1 MDGWID
7 WDYGKYL
14 FGNIIDFYT
23 MAAFWIQLFSCHFF
37 LVVNSKKKIF
47 MGAGKWVML
56 LKKPCLGIR
65 VFWHREQGHTHGTKH
80 LTMP

>member
-37 LVVNSKKKIF
+37 LVVNGKKKNIYGSRE
-47 MGAGKWVML
+47 MGYAS
-56 LKKPCLGIR
+56 
-65 VFWHREQGHTHGTKH
+65 
-80 LTMP
+80 